1 MPTEDLATERVYKHK
16 GQGLGVILLKFY
28 FNVFFKTYMNVLTYM
43 GTFTPNGSKIRELSL

>member
-28 FNVFFKTYMNVLTYM
+28 FDVFFKTYMNVLTYM
-43 GTFTPNGSKIRELSL
+43 GTFTPNGSKIREFSL